1 MDRLLERYCHTDAG
15 DARIDWMVLMTGTL
29 LLALAIVGTILPGAA
44 TRTSQAP
51 AAVTAAQDA
60 AV

>member
-1 MDRLLERYCHTDAG
+1 MDRLMERYCRTDAG
-15 DARIDWMVLMTGTL
+15 DARIDWIVLMAGTL
-29 LLALAIVGTILPGAA
+29 LLALAIVGTFLPGA

-51 AAVTAAQDA
+51 AAVTAAQMA